1 MLNQLDD
8 VNFLLNGKH
17 GLKYAGA
24 SLEALRDIAHAHGN
38 KKLQEFAFVLNKYQE
53 GKFGNKK
60 KLRKIG

>member
-24 SLEALRDIAHAHGN
+24 GLEALRDIAKAHGN
-38 KKLQEFAFVLNKYQE
+38 K
-53 GKFGNKK
+53 
-60 KLRKIG
+60 